1 MGFVDALLPYPSLG
15 IDTAVFI
22 YHLEGHPTYLPLTQQ
37 LFSRVE
43 AGEMS
48 AWTSTITLMEIAVRP
63 YQLNKEDIA
72 RKYEALLASFPN
84 LQIADIDRDV
94 ARRAAQLRAEFRLRP
109 PDALQVATCLV
120 HRAPLF
126 VTNDHRLRIVRKL
139 IDMIILDDWI

>member
-1 MGFVDALLPYPSLG
+1 
-15 IDTAVFI
+15 
-22 YHLEGHPTYLPLTQQ
+22 
-37 LFSRVE
+37 
-43 AGEMS
+43 MS